1 MRGFGTI
8 QRVLEC
14 PVSLAASHVVAAEL
28 ARIWRFIHPCEFCAV
43 GIETGTA
50 CGHEH
55 RIAALESLEQNSTK
69 QSKMCWIVDAP
80 RGVRPSLSSMH
91 PRARCTTLP
100 TGRKAVVQK
109 IYRHVSHFRQLCK
122 GVSTLVEWMAA
133 ADLNILYRL
142 TFDVQRPDAVD
153 TIANPFPAA
162 GAPVEVG
169 IQMAGRHHAGSTSVF
184 STMLHIDG
192 RINTHA

>member
-1 MRGFGTI
+1 MPGTKF
-8 QRVLEC
+8 
-14 PVSLAASHVVAAEL
+14 AETVKS
-28 ARIWRFIHPCEFCAV
+28 C
-43 GIETGTA
+43 
-50 CGHEH
+50 
-55 RIAALESLEQNSTK
+55 
-69 QSKMCWIVDAP
+69 IVDAP

-162 GAPVEVG
+162 CVPMKAG
-169 IQMAGRHHAGSTSVF
+169 IEMTGRHHAGSTRVF
-184 STMLHIDG
+184 SRTSRRQLGHFAGDG
-192 RINTHA
+192 KM